1 MQDYHFRERV
11 LVATARLIGGYLLWF
26 LFGTL
31 YDMHFGERP
40 EERKRHAFGCF
51 VSDHAGTILL
61 SEQGVRVSDGD
72 NAYRTSFELEDHRGY
87 VVAAG
92 PLALGAKDGKYLW
105 YRPERDWS
113 YFWTFDGPEGFFSRH
128 ATDLDKLDV
137 LEVLTDKGS
146 AHVRFV
152 RSPMSACQ
160 SP

>member
-1 MQDYHFRERV
+1 M
-11 LVATARLIGGYLLWF
+11 ATWEKQTRIFLIPPAIAVIALALWSLYNT
-26 LFGTL
+26 LFVPGP
-31 YDMHFGERP
+31 DESRH
-40 EERKRHAFGCF
+40 HAFGCF

-72 NAYRTSFELEDHRGY
+72 NTYRTSFELEYHRGY
-87 VVAAG
+87 VVVAG
-92 PLALGAKDGKYLW
+92 PLALGAKDGRYLW

-113 YFWTFDGPEGFFSRH
+113 YFWSFDGPEGFFSRH
-128 ATDLDKLDV
+128 ATDLEKLDV

-152 RSPMSACQ
+152 RSQMSACQ